1 MKKLLTKSNNMKK
14 IKTFLFGQRVDPID
28 NCNCKGIHHT
38 YNKESINRDQW
49 FIEFRVGMLYD
60 RRIIEMN

>member
-1 MKKLLTKSNNMKK
+1 MKK

-60 RRIIEMN
+60 RKIIELN